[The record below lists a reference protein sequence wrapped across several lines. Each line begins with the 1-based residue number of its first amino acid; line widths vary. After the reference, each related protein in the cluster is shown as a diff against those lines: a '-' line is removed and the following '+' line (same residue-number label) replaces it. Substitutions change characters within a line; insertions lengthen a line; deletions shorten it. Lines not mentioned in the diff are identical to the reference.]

1 MAKRIEIYPPSGGM
15 PIKINEQDL
24 ASFEAKGWTD
34 SPRSS
39 KPKATKKVAK
49 IETLESED

>member
-1 MAKRIEIYPPSGGM
+1 MAKRIDVYPPSGGQ
-15 PIKINEQDL
+15 PIKINAQDL

-39 KPKATKKVAK
+39 KPKAAK
-49 IETLESED
+49 AVKSQSLKNED